1 MNISIFGL
9 GYVGT
14 VCLGCF
20 ADEGH
25 NMIGIDIIQ
34 SKLDIINSGKSAI
47 VENEV
52 DKLIRK
58 GVMNNNISATNDYLK
73 AVENSEIAFICVGT
87 PVSIE
92 GNLNLENIYEVS
104 RQIGEG
110 LRNKS
115 DFFTVVIRSTVL
127 PGTNEKAGKIIEEIS
142 KKKLNADFC
151 IVNNPEFLREGSAV
165 YDFFNPPMTV
175 LASDCEKGLKI
186 VTELYKKLK
195 APIDLVSIRSSES
208 IKLINN
214 SYHALKIC
222 FANEVGNICKKLKI
236 DSEELMGLFSR
247 DNKLNISPVYF
258 KPGFAYGGSCLTK
271 DLKAL
276 NMLAKENNLN
286 VPVLKNIEHSNNI
299 QKENAFDL
307 ISSKNVKKVG
317 IYGLSFKTGTDDI
330 RESPIIDILEMLLE
344 RNYEIKIFDEF
355 VNLSN
360 LIGSNKDYLYKK
372 IPHIAK
378 LLVPDFKEIL
388 NFSELLVINNS
399 SKKFIEEIKSKPGL
413 QIIDLVYIPELKNF
427 PDYQGI
433 SW

>member
-1 MNISIFGL
+1 
-9 GYVGT
+9 
-14 VCLGCF
+14 
-20 ADEGH
+20 
-25 NMIGIDIIQ
+25 
-34 SKLDIINSGKSAI
+34 
-47 VENEV
+47 
-52 DKLIRK
+52 
-58 GVMNNNISATNDYLK
+58 
-73 AVENSEIAFICVGT
+73 
-87 PVSIE
+87 
-92 GNLNLENIYEVS
+92 
-104 RQIGEG
+104 
-110 LRNKS
+110 
-115 DFFTVVIRSTVL
+115 
-127 PGTNEKAGKIIEEIS
+127 
-142 KKKLNADFC
+142 
-151 IVNNPEFLREGSAV
+151 
-165 YDFFNPPMTV
+165 
-175 LASDCEKGLKI
+175 
-186 VTELYKKLK
+186 
-195 APIDLVSIRSSES
+195 
-208 IKLINN
+208 
-214 SYHALKIC
+214 
-222 FANEVGNICKKLKI
+222 
-236 DSEELMGLFSR
+236 
-247 DNKLNISPVYF
+247 
-258 KPGFAYGGSCLTK
+258 
-271 DLKAL
+271 
-276 NMLAKENNLN
+276 MLAKENNLN

>member
-1 MNISIFGL
+1 
-9 GYVGT
+9 
-14 VCLGCF
+14 
-20 ADEGH
+20 
-25 NMIGIDIIQ
+25 
-34 SKLDIINSGKSAI
+34 
-47 VENEV
+47 
-52 DKLIRK
+52 
-58 GVMNNNISATNDYLK
+58 
-73 AVENSEIAFICVGT
+73 
-87 PVSIE
+87 
-92 GNLNLENIYEVS
+92 
-104 RQIGEG
+104 
-110 LRNKS
+110 
-115 DFFTVVIRSTVL
+115 
-127 PGTNEKAGKIIEEIS
+127 
-142 KKKLNADFC
+142 
-151 IVNNPEFLREGSAV
+151 
-165 YDFFNPPMTV
+165 
-175 LASDCEKGLKI
+175 
-186 VTELYKKLK
+186 
-195 APIDLVSIRSSES
+195 
-208 IKLINN
+208 
-214 SYHALKIC
+214 LKIC

>member
-1 MNISIFGL
+1 
-9 GYVGT
+9 
-14 VCLGCF
+14 
-20 ADEGH
+20 
-25 NMIGIDIIQ
+25 
-34 SKLDIINSGKSAI
+34 
-47 VENEV
+47 
-52 DKLIRK
+52 
-58 GVMNNNISATNDYLK
+58 MNNNISATNDYLK

-344 RNYEIKIFDEF
+344 RNYEI
-355 VNLSN
+355 
-360 LIGSNKDYLYKK
+360 
-372 IPHIAK
+372 
-378 LLVPDFKEIL
+378 
-388 NFSELLVINNS
+388 
-399 SKKFIEEIKSKPGL
+399 
-413 QIIDLVYIPELKNF
+413 
-427 PDYQGI
+427 
-433 SW
+433 

>member
-1 MNISIFGL
+1 
-9 GYVGT
+9 
-14 VCLGCF
+14 
-20 ADEGH
+20 
-25 NMIGIDIIQ
+25 MIGIDIIQ